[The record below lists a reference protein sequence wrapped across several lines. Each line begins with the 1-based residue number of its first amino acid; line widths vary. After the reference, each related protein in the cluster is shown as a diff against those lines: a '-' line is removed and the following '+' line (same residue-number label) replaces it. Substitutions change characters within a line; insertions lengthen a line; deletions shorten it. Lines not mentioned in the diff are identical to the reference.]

1 MRTNLNDW
9 PMIPQPLLDIL
20 EPAYRP
26 CAHFKG
32 ACEGACVWKPA
43 QGLLPCA
50 FGGALGSLDEVRLII
65 VTAEPGDPPD
75 STGYDGAAQDMVR
88 NSVRIFRNAMQ
99 NGGINR
105 AGRPTPFHR
114 NMRRILDAF
123 WPTDDLDVQ
132 LRKTW
137 TTNAVLCPAE
147 VSGGKHLPRVEKACA
162 ETYLSRQ
169 LDLFPKAFVLALGAK
184 ARNRMQAAVL
194 RLDAVGL
201 HPSARASDADK
212 LASWESAARLFR
224 EEITNGQIASPASRQ
239 RLDRSLH
246 VKKDAMSQ
254 RQELTTDLRAAISAL
269 PAGVADFFLRLVNHP
284 DYDCQAGRMQLMV
297 SYRGGKVG
305 GLNRQ
310 ASHWYFSKVFIRDHG
325 DPATMTKHGFKH
337 VVKNEKHEYWMRQG
351 AGAQAAFEEAMVAMT
366 GVRP

>member
-1 MRTNLNDW
+1 ML
-9 PMIPQPLLDIL
+9 PQPLLDIL

-26 CAHFKG
+26 CAHF
-32 ACEGACVWKPA
+32 EGACAGGCVWNPA
-43 QGLLPCA
+43 KGLVPCA

-75 STGYDGAAQDMVR
+75 STGYHGAPQDMVQ
-88 NSVRIFRNAMQ
+88 NSVRIFREAMQ
-99 NGGINR
+99 NLGIDR

-123 WPTDDLDVQ
+123 WPTDGLDVQ

-147 VSGGKHLPRVEKACA
+147 VSGGKHLPRVEKACT
-162 ETYLSRQ
+162 ETYLARQ
-169 LDLFPKAFVLALGAK
+169 LDLFPKAFVLALGGK
-184 ARNRMQAAVL
+184 ARDRMQTAGL
-194 RLDAVGL
+194 RFDAVGL

-212 LASWESAARLFR
+212 MASWESAARLFR
-224 EEITNGQIASPASRQ
+224 GETSEGRISAPASPPRQ
-239 RLDRSLH
+239 DRSH
-246 VKKDAMSQ
+246 RVKRGAMTPQ
-254 RQELTTDLRAAISAL
+254 PELTGDLQAAIRAL
-269 PAGVADFFLRLVNHP
+269 PPGVADFFRRLVDHP
-284 DYDCQAGRMQLMV
+284 DYGCQAGRMQLMV
-297 SYRGGKVG
+297 SFRGAKVG

-325 DPATMTKHGFKH
+325 DPDTMTQHGFGH
-337 VVKNEKHEYWMRQG
+337 VVHNEKHEYWMRQG
-351 AGAQAAFEEAMVAMT
+351 AGAQAAFEDAMVAMT